1 MGGFFIFPK
10 PSQHIAEYRIYP
22 LRLQPSYFMSQITLI
37 DSKLLGLVINRL
49 CYQLIENHD
58 DFSNTVI
65 IGMQP
70 RGILLAENIV
80 DKLRVI
86 QPKSNIRYGIIDPTF
101 YRDDFRKTN
110 KHLIARPTE
119 IPFNLEKQ
127 NVVLVDDVLYTG
139 RTIRAGLEGM
149 LEYGRPDNVELMVL
163 IDRRFSRQLPIEPKY
178 IGKSIDSYDN
188 QEVRVMWKKDGGE
201 DKVILVSD

>member
-1 MGGFFIFPK
+1 
-10 PSQHIAEYRIYP
+10 
-22 LRLQPSYFMSQITLI
+22 MSQITLI

-80 DKLRVI
+80 EKLRSI
-86 QPKSNIRYGIIDPTF
+86 QPNSTIRYGIIDPTF
-101 YRDDFRKTN
+101 YRDDFRQGGKQ
-110 KHLIARPTE
+110 LIARPTE
-119 IPFNLEKQ
+119 IPFNLQ
-127 NVVLVDDVLYTG
+127 NQKVVLIDDVLYTG

-149 LEYGRPDNVELMVL
+149 LEYGRPDSVELMVL
-163 IDRRFSRQLPIEPKY
+163 IDRRFSRELPIEPKY
-178 IGKSIDSYDN
+178 IGKSVDSYDN